1 MSQTHHFFPATT
13 ADYRRLA
20 EQRLPRFLF
29 DYVDGGANDELT
41 LQRNVADLAAI
52 TLRQRVLRDV
62 SKVDTSTTLAGEAAN
77 HPVILA
83 PVGMAGLMARRAE
96 VQAVRAANTAGV
108 PFTLSTL
115 GICPLS
121 EVRAAAKQPF
131 WFQLYMM
138 RDRDVVQAMLAD
150 AQAAGCTTL
159 VFTVDL
165 ALPGLRHRDVR
176 NGIVDQGFKGKLAKA
191 WQVGAR
197 PGWAYDV
204 GLLGR
209 PHHFGSLAKLGAV
222 PTNLN
227 AFRAWLDQQFDASVT
242 WQDLGW
248 LRERWKGRVLIKGV
262 LEADDARAA
271 LDAGADG
278 VIVSNHGGRQLDGV
292 VSAISAL
299 PAVVAAVGA
308 RTEVYLDGGV
318 RSGLDVFRAVA
329 LGARGVMMG
338 RPWVYAVAGA
348 GQAGLEALLATWK
361 RELEVAMALAGVC
374 RIADL
379 NPGLLAWNA

>member
-1 MSQTHHFFPATT
+1 MSGTHHFFPATT

-29 DYVDGGANDELT
+29 DYVDGGANDEVT
-41 LQRNVADLAAI
+41 LQRNVADLQAI
-52 TLRQRVLRDV
+52 TIRQRVLRDV
-62 SKVDTSTTLAGEAAN
+62 AQVDTSTTLAGESVS

-96 VQAVRAANTAGV
+96 VQAVRAANAAGV

-150 AQAAGCTTL
+150 AQAAGCSTL

-191 WQVGAR
+191 WQVGAH
-197 PGWAYDV
+197 PGWAFDV

-209 PHHFGSLAKLGAV
+209 PHHFGSLAKLGTV
-222 PTNLN
+222 PSNLN

-242 WQDLGW
+242 WQDLAW
-248 LRERWKGRVLIKGV
+248 LRERWKGRILIKGV
-262 LEADDARAA
+262 LEPDDARAA
-271 LDAGADG
+271 LDSGADG

-292 VSAISAL
+292 ASAISAL
-299 PAVVAAVGA
+299 PAVVAAIGA

-329 LGARGVMMG
+329 LGARGVMVG
-338 RPWVYAVAGA
+338 RPWVYAIAGA

-379 NPGLLAWNA
+379 NPGLLALIG